1 MNSDKKQRYTD
12 LYMDIAVRIALMSHA
27 VRLKVG
33 TVVVKDDNIIS
44 FGWNGMPS
52 GWDNNCENK
61 IYDSGAGG
69 WLDPEEIEEKYP
81 YEDWH
86 ESADRYVRY
95 GLKTKPEVLHSERN
109 ALDKLARQG
118 TIGGQGA
125 DIFITH
131 SPCLECAKSI
141 LGAGIKKVYYGSAY
155 RDTSGIE
162 FLQKSGI
169 EVSQV
174 DRK

>member
-1 MNSDKKQRYTD
+1 MNSDKQQRYTQ
-12 LYMDIAVRIALMSHA
+12 LYMDIASRIALMSHA

-33 TVVVKDDNIIS
+33 SVVVKDNNIIS

-52 GWDNNCENK
+52 GWDNVCE
-61 IYDSGAGG
+61 
-69 WLDPEEIEEKYP
+69 
-81 YEDWH
+81 YE
-86 ESADRYVRY
+86 AAPGFGPAVPPL
-95 GLKTKPEVLHSERN
+95 LKTRPEVLHSERN

-118 TIGGQGA
+118 NVGGQGA

-131 SPCLECAKSI
+131 SPCLECSKSI
-141 LGAGIKKVYYGSAY
+141 LGAGIKRVYYGTAY

-174 DRK
+174 DRE